1 MEFEDLSREIIGA
14 GIEVHKT
21 LGPGFLES
29 VYEEAIKLELARRE
43 IPSEAQKQIF
53 IEYLGNVVGTHR
65 LDLLVDSQVVVELK
79 AVKELNDAHFAQLRS
94 YLKATG
100 LNLGLLMNFSKS
112 TLEVKRVV
120 L

>member
-29 VYEEAIKLELARRE
+29 VYEEAFKLELGRRE
-43 IPSEAQKQIF
+43 IPSEAQKQIL

-79 AVKELNDAHFAQLRS
+79 AVKDLNDAHFAQLRS

-100 LNLGLLMNFSKS
+100 LKLGLLMNFSKS